1 MSERMV
7 ALPERL
13 VKEAEDLSAQKGM
26 DTGKLIE
33 QALAEGLRRVK
44 EEHILELYRLRKVS
58 LAKASE
64 MLGVDIWTMI
74 DKVKEADIH
83 LDYGLEELREDM
95 GL

>member
-1 MSERMV
+1 MFERMV

-13 VKEAEDLSAQKGM
+13 IKEAEDLSVQKGI
-26 DTGKLIE
+26 DTGELIE

-44 EEHILELYRLRKVS
+44 EEHILELYRSRKVS

-64 MLGVDIWTMI
+64 MLGVDLWTMI
-74 DKVKEADIH
+74 DKLKEADIH

-95 GL
+95 GP

>member
-13 VKEAEDLSAQKGM
+13 IKEAEDLSVQKGI
-26 DTGKLIE
+26 DTGELIE

-44 EEHILELYRLRKVS
+44 EEHILELYRSRKVS

-64 MLGVDIWTMI
+64 MLGVDLWTMI
-74 DKVKEADIH
+74 DKLKEADIH

-95 GL
+95 GP

>member
-13 VKEAEDLSAQKGM
+13 IKEAEDLSVQKGI
-26 DTGKLIE
+26 DTGELIE

-44 EEHILELYRLRKVS
+44 EEHILELYRSRKVS

-64 MLGVDIWTMI
+64 MLGVDLWTMI

-95 GL
+95 GP

>member
-44 EEHILELYRLRKVS
+44 EEHILELSRLRKVS

-64 MLGVDIWTMI
+64 MLGVDLWTMI